1 MNLIADFNTVA
12 GVVWSSR
19 RSHAVRTA
27 RSAVHQAEAAI
38 VHGIFERFIRIGLAL
53 SLGGGQHQRTC

>member
-1 MNLIADFNTVA
+1 MSFTADFNTVA
-12 GVVWSSR
+12 GVVWSSH
-19 RSHAVRTA
+19 RSHVVRTA

-38 VHGIFERFIRIGLAL
+38 VHGIFERFIRICRRL